1 VKFNKHFRPV
11 DVVAWGAAL
20 IVLGSAAFGGAQ
32 AATPAST
39 PTPAPTP
46 KAAFESECG
55 SCHIA
60 FPARLMRPAEWSQVL
75 GTLDRHFGVDASLDP
90 AALSAVA
97 AYLGATP
104 RTTAPAAA
112 GQAAPK
118 LPRITT
124 SDWFRNEH
132 DEVPARTWSSPAVKT
147 ASNCSACHAGAE
159 RGNFDEDSVR
169 LPK

>member
-1 VKFNKHFRPV
+1 VKFSNQFRPV
-11 DVVAWGAAL
+11 DVLAWGAAL

-32 AATPAST
+32 AATPVPT

-46 KAAFESECG
+46 EAAFESECG

-104 RTTAPAAA
+104 RTASATA
-112 GQAAPK
+112 GQPAPQ

-124 SDWFRNEH
+124 SDWFRHEH
-132 DEVPARTWSSPAVKT
+132 DEVPARVWSSSSVKT